1 MNCRFNKHF
10 SLLLRKPAGI
20 KRHTDAT
27 GTVNRGKICPKMPL
41 ASQTDTLYLLWK
53 IVSHFKTVM
62 TMRDFFLQLF
72 ITLICFARWT

>member
-1 MNCRFNKHF
+1 
-10 SLLLRKPAGI
+10 
-20 KRHTDAT
+20 
-27 GTVNRGKICPKMPL
+27 MPL

-72 ITLICFARWT
+72 ITLICCARWT

>member
-1 MNCRFNKHF
+1 FFAFAQNRWH
-10 SLLLRKPAGI
+10 PAPH
-20 KRHTDAT
+20 RS
-27 GTVNRGKICPKMPL
+27 NRACYPGKICPKMPL

-72 ITLICFARWT
+72 ITLICCARWT

>member
-1 MNCRFNKHF
+1 
-10 SLLLRKPAGI
+10 
-20 KRHTDAT
+20 
-27 GTVNRGKICPKMPL
+27 MPL